1 MKISNIKYLVLALA
15 MMASSLNVVA
25 QNADEDAAL
34 KKKINDA
41 VMQVYNKQLQ
51 AEPGDYATRFARAYQ
66 YFNNNGVE
74 EALADINQ
82 TLNDCPEKESELRYD
97 AYLLRAKIY
106 DQKGEYDREYEDLKA
121 AFKINSTNPNVVDM
135 IAKLALKKGDYATAE
150 TNFKAILRMSPQ
162 NYDALYGLARV
173 AAKTNDF
180 AKAQEYSD
188 QAVKLF
194 PTEPQ
199 VYINRA
205 NVFMMLGQYKVAAQD
220 FILAMSV
227 GEDESKAVSAIIN
240 MSDEHYD
247 DVMNALQNS
256 IDNAP
261 SVATFYYL
269 RYSIAMRHLHY
280 GQALRDI
287 KKIISRNFYD
297 DASIYYDAAKC
308 QFEIGQFD
316 LALVNID
323 KALAKEASSIASLVL
338 KARIIEHQGAG
349 KNYDAALG
357 ILARAS
363 RISATNPAILLAKA
377 RIFLAQRKQP
387 EALEALNALLA
398 TQPDNNE
405 ALLLRGWLYKYR
417 MRNAE
422 SALADFGMM
431 LKNGSDM
438 ASLKGFALHELGRE
452 EEARKWAQ
460 DIIMAN
466 SLPGGEAYAMA
477 SALLSDIGDNDQALK
492 YLESALANGYG
503 SLYEVAMSEEP
514 YVNLKLVRRHAD
526 FNITLERYMTNFQE
540 KE

>member
-1 MKISNIKYLVLALA
+1 MTNIKFLILTLALLA
-15 MMASSLNVVA
+15 GGWNVMAQS
-25 QNADEDAAL
+25 ADEDAML

-66 YFNNNGVE
+66 YFNNDGVD

-82 TLNDCPEKESELRYD
+82 AIKDCPEKEREVLYD

-106 DQKGEYDREYEDLKA
+106 DQKGEYDLEYEDLKA
-121 AFKINSTNPNVVDM
+121 AFQINSTNPNVVDM
-135 IAKLALKKGDYATAE
+135 IAKLALKKGDYKTAE
-150 TNFKAILRMSPQ
+150 TNFNAILRMSPQ

-173 AAKTNDF
+173 AAKTNDYQ
-180 AKAQEYSD
+180 KAQEYCD
-188 QAVKLF
+188 RAVKLF

-205 NVFMMLGQYKVAAQD
+205 HVFMMLGQYKVAAQD
-220 FILAMSV
+220 LILAMSV

-261 SVATFYYL
+261 SVGTFYYL

-287 KKIISRNFYD
+287 KKIISKNFYD
-297 DASIYYDAAKC
+297 DASIYQDAAKC
-308 QFEIGQFD
+308 QFEMGLFD
-316 LALVNID
+316 MALVNID
-323 KALAKEASSIASLVL
+323 KALSKDASDIASLVL
-338 KARIIEHQGAG
+338 KARIVEHQGAG
-349 KNYDAALG
+349 KNFDAALG
-357 ILARAS
+357 VITRAS
-363 RISATNPAILLAKA
+363 RISATDPAILLAKA
-377 RIFLAQRKQP
+377 RIYLAQRKQP
-387 EALEALNALLA
+387 EALETLNTLLA
-398 TQPDNNE
+398 AHPTNNE

-417 MRNAE
+417 MRDAE

-431 LKNGSDM
+431 LNNGSDM

-460 DIIMAN
+460 DNIMSN
-466 SLPGGEAYAMA
+466 SLPGGEAYAVA
-477 SALLSDIGDNDQALK
+477 AALLSDIGDNDQALK

-503 SLYEVAMSEEP
+503 SLYEVTMSEEP
-514 YVNLKLVRRHAD
+514 YVNLKLVRRHPD
-526 FNITLERYMTNFQE
+526 FNITIERYTENFIE

>member
-1 MKISNIKYLVLALA
+1 MTNIKFLILALA
-15 MMASSLNVVA
+15 LLAGGWNVMAQS
-25 QNADEDAAL
+25 ADEDAML

-66 YFNNNGVE
+66 YFNNDGVD

-82 TLNDCPEKESELRYD
+82 AIKDCPEKEREVLYD

-106 DQKGEYDREYEDLKA
+106 DQKGEYDLEYEDLKA
-121 AFKINSTNPNVVDM
+121 AFQINSTNPNVVDM
-135 IAKLALKKGDYATAE
+135 IAKLALKKGDYKTAE
-150 TNFKAILRMSPQ
+150 TNFNAILRMSPQ

-173 AAKTNDF
+173 AAKTNDYQ
-180 AKAQEYSD
+180 KAQEYCD
-188 QAVKLF
+188 RAVKLF

-205 NVFMMLGQYKVAAQD
+205 HVFMMLGQYKVAAQD
-220 FILAMSV
+220 LILAMSV

-261 SVATFYYL
+261 SVGTFYYL

-287 KKIISRNFYD
+287 KKIISKNFYD
-297 DASIYYDAAKC
+297 DASIYQDAAKC
-308 QFEIGQFD
+308 QFEMGLFD
-316 LALVNID
+316 MALVNID
-323 KALAKEASSIASLVL
+323 KALSKDASDIASLVL
-338 KARIIEHQGAG
+338 KARIVEHQGAG
-349 KNYDAALG
+349 KNFDAALG
-357 ILARAS
+357 VITRAS
-363 RISATNPAILLAKA
+363 RISATDPAILLAKA
-377 RIFLAQRKQP
+377 RIYLAQRKQP
-387 EALEALNALLA
+387 EALETLNTLLA
-398 TQPDNNE
+398 AHPTNNE

-417 MRNAE
+417 MRDAE

-431 LKNGSDM
+431 LNNGSDM

-460 DIIMAN
+460 DNIMSN
-466 SLPGGEAYAMA
+466 SLPGGEAYAVA
-477 SALLSDIGDNDQALK
+477 AALLSDIGDNDQALK

-503 SLYEVAMSEEP
+503 SLYEVTMSEEP
-514 YVNLKLVRRHAD
+514 YVNLKLVRRHPD
-526 FNITLERYMTNFQE
+526 FNITIERYTENFIE

>member
-1 MKISNIKYLVLALA
+1 MTNIKFLILALA
-15 MMASSLNVVA
+15 LLAGGWNVMAQS
-25 QNADEDAAL
+25 ADEDAML

-66 YFNNNGVE
+66 YFNNDGVD

-82 TLNDCPEKESELRYD
+82 AIKDCPEKEREVLYD

-106 DQKGEYDREYEDLKA
+106 DQKGEYDLEYEDLKA
-121 AFKINSTNPNVVDM
+121 AFQINSTNPNVVDM
-135 IAKLALKKGDYATAE
+135 IAKLALKKGDYKTAE
-150 TNFKAILRMSPQ
+150 TNFNAILRMSPQ

-173 AAKTNDF
+173 AAKTNDYQ
-180 AKAQEYSD
+180 KAQEYCD
-188 QAVKLF
+188 RAVKLF

-205 NVFMMLGQYKVAAQD
+205 HVFMMLGQYKVAAQD
-220 FILAMSV
+220 LILAMSV

-261 SVATFYYL
+261 SVGTFYYL

-287 KKIISRNFYD
+287 KKIISKNFYD
-297 DASIYYDAAKC
+297 DASIYQDAAKC
-308 QFEIGQFD
+308 QFEMGLFD
-316 LALVNID
+316 MALVNID
-323 KALAKEASSIASLVL
+323 KALSKDASDIASLVL
-338 KARIIEHQGAG
+338 KARIVEHQGAG
-349 KNYDAALG
+349 KNFDAALG
-357 ILARAS
+357 VLTRAS
-363 RISATNPAILLAKA
+363 RISATDPAILLAKA
-377 RIFLAQRKQP
+377 RIYLAQRKQP
-387 EALEALNALLA
+387 EALEALNTLLA
-398 TQPDNNE
+398 AHPTNNE
-405 ALLLRGWLYKYR
+405 SLLLRGWLYKYR
-417 MRNAE
+417 MRDAE

-431 LKNGSDM
+431 LNNGSDM

-460 DIIMAN
+460 DNIMSN
-466 SLPGGEAYAMA
+466 SLPGGEAYAVA
-477 SALLSDIGDNDQALK
+477 AALLSDIGDNDQALK

-503 SLYEVAMSEEP
+503 SLYEVTMSEEP
-514 YVNLKLVRRHAD
+514 YVNLKLVRRHPD
-526 FNITLERYMTNFQE
+526 FNITIERYTENFIE

>member
-1 MKISNIKYLVLALA
+1 MTNIKFLILTLALLA
-15 MMASSLNVVA
+15 GGWNVMAQS
-25 QNADEDAAL
+25 ADEDAML

-66 YFNNNGVE
+66 YFNNDGVD

-82 TLNDCPEKESELRYD
+82 AIKDCPEKEREVLYD

-106 DQKGEYDREYEDLKA
+106 DQKGEYDLEYEDLKA
-121 AFKINSTNPNVVDM
+121 AFQINSTNPNVVDM
-135 IAKLALKKGDYATAE
+135 IAKLALKKGDYKTAE
-150 TNFKAILRMSPQ
+150 TNFNAILRMSPQ

-173 AAKTNDF
+173 AAKTNDYQ
-180 AKAQEYSD
+180 KAQEYCD
-188 QAVKLF
+188 RAVKLF

-205 NVFMMLGQYKVAAQD
+205 HVFMMLGQYKVAAQD
-220 FILAMSV
+220 LILAMSV

-261 SVATFYYL
+261 SVGTFYYL

-287 KKIISRNFYD
+287 KKIISKNFYD
-297 DASIYYDAAKC
+297 DASIYQDAAKC
-308 QFEIGQFD
+308 QFEMGLFD
-316 LALVNID
+316 MALVNID
-323 KALAKEASSIASLVL
+323 KALSKDASDIASLVL
-338 KARIIEHQGAG
+338 KARIVEHQGTG
-349 KNYDAALG
+349 KNFDAALG
-357 ILARAS
+357 VLTRAS
-363 RISATNPAILLAKA
+363 RISATDPAILLAKA
-377 RIFLAQRKQP
+377 RIYLAQRKQP
-387 EALEALNALLA
+387 EALEALNTLLA
-398 TQPDNNE
+398 AHPTNNE

-417 MRNAE
+417 MRDAE

-431 LKNGSDM
+431 LNNGSDM

-460 DIIMAN
+460 DNIMSN
-466 SLPGGEAYAMA
+466 SLPGGEAYAVA
-477 SALLSDIGDNDQALK
+477 AALLSDIGDNDQALK

-503 SLYEVAMSEEP
+503 SLYEVTMSEEP
-514 YVNLKLVRRHAD
+514 YVNLKLVRRHPD
-526 FNITLERYMTNFQE
+526 FNITIERYTENFIE

>member
-1 MKISNIKYLVLALA
+1 MTNIKFLILALA
-15 MMASSLNVVA
+15 LLAGGWNVMAQS
-25 QNADEDAAL
+25 ADEDAML

-66 YFNNNGVE
+66 YFNNDGVD

-82 TLNDCPEKESELRYD
+82 AIKDCPEKEREVLYD

-106 DQKGEYDREYEDLKA
+106 DQKGEYDLEYEDLKA
-121 AFKINSTNPNVVDM
+121 AFQINSTNPNVVDM
-135 IAKLALKKGDYATAE
+135 IAKLALKKGDYKTAE
-150 TNFKAILRMSPQ
+150 TNFNAILRMSPQ

-173 AAKTNDF
+173 AAKTNDYQ
-180 AKAQEYSD
+180 KAQEYCD
-188 QAVKLF
+188 RAVKLF

-205 NVFMMLGQYKVAAQD
+205 HVFMMLGQYKVAAQD
-220 FILAMSV
+220 LILAMSV

-261 SVATFYYL
+261 SVGTFYYL

-287 KKIISRNFYD
+287 KKIISKNFYD
-297 DASIYYDAAKC
+297 DASIYQDAAKC
-308 QFEIGQFD
+308 QFEMGLFD
-316 LALVNID
+316 MALVNID
-323 KALAKEASSIASLVL
+323 KALSKDASDIASLVL
-338 KARIIEHQGAG
+338 KARIVEHQGTG
-349 KNYDAALG
+349 KNFDAALG
-357 ILARAS
+357 VLTRAS
-363 RISATNPAILLAKA
+363 RISATDPAILLAKA
-377 RIFLAQRKQP
+377 RIYLAQRKQP
-387 EALEALNALLA
+387 EALETLNTLLA
-398 TQPDNNE
+398 AHPTNNE

-417 MRNAE
+417 MRDAE

-431 LKNGSDM
+431 LNNGSDM

-460 DIIMAN
+460 DNIMSN
-466 SLPGGEAYAMA
+466 SLPGGEAYAVA
-477 SALLSDIGDNDQALK
+477 AALLSDIGDNDQALK

-503 SLYEVAMSEEP
+503 SLYEVTMSEEP
-514 YVNLKLVRRHAD
+514 YVNLKLVRRHPD
-526 FNITLERYMTNFQE
+526 FNITIERYTENFIE

>member
-1 MKISNIKYLVLALA
+1 MTNIKFLILALA
-15 MMASSLNVVA
+15 LLAGGWNVMAQS
-25 QNADEDAAL
+25 ADEDAML

-66 YFNNNGVE
+66 YFNNDGVD

-82 TLNDCPEKESELRYD
+82 AIKDCPEKEREVLYD

-106 DQKGEYDREYEDLKA
+106 DQKGEYDLEYEDLKA
-121 AFKINSTNPNVVDM
+121 AFQINSTNPNVVDM
-135 IAKLALKKGDYATAE
+135 IAKLALKKGDYKTAE
-150 TNFKAILRMSPQ
+150 TNFNAILRMSPQ

-173 AAKTNDF
+173 AAKTNDYQ
-180 AKAQEYSD
+180 KAQEYCD
-188 QAVKLF
+188 RAVKLF

-205 NVFMMLGQYKVAAQD
+205 HVFMMLGQYKVAAQD
-220 FILAMSV
+220 LILAMSV

-261 SVATFYYL
+261 SVGTFYYL

-287 KKIISRNFYD
+287 KKIISKNFYD
-297 DASIYYDAAKC
+297 DASIYQDAAKC
-308 QFEIGQFD
+308 QFEMGLFD
-316 LALVNID
+316 MALVNID
-323 KALAKEASSIASLVL
+323 KALSKDASDIASLVL
-338 KARIIEHQGAG
+338 KARIVEHQGEG
-349 KNYDAALG
+349 KNFDAALG
-357 ILARAS
+357 VLTRAS
-363 RISATNPAILLAKA
+363 RISATDPAILLAKA
-377 RIFLAQRKQP
+377 RIYLAQRKQP
-387 EALEALNALLA
+387 EALEALNKLLA
-398 TQPDNNE
+398 AHPTNNE

-417 MRNAE
+417 MRDAE

-431 LKNGSDM
+431 LNNGSDM

-460 DIIMAN
+460 DNIMSN
-466 SLPGGEAYAMA
+466 SLPGGEAYAVA
-477 SALLSDIGDNDQALK
+477 AALLSDIGDNDQALK

-503 SLYEVAMSEEP
+503 SLYEVTMSEEP
-514 YVNLKLVRRHAD
+514 YVNLKLVRRHPD
-526 FNITLERYMTNFQE
+526 FNITIERYTENFIE

>member
-1 MKISNIKYLVLALA
+1 MTNIKFLILALA
-15 MMASSLNVVA
+15 LLAGGWNVMAQS
-25 QNADEDAAL
+25 ADEDAML

-66 YFNNNGVE
+66 YFNNDGVD

-82 TLNDCPEKESELRYD
+82 AIKDCPEKEREVLYD

-106 DQKGEYDREYEDLKA
+106 DQKGEYDLEYEDLKA
-121 AFKINSTNPNVVDM
+121 AFQINSTNPNVVDM
-135 IAKLALKKGDYATAE
+135 IAKLALKKGDYKTAE
-150 TNFKAILRMSPQ
+150 TNFNAILRMSPQ

-173 AAKTNDF
+173 AAKTNDYQ
-180 AKAQEYSD
+180 KAQEYCD
-188 QAVKLF
+188 RAVKLF

-205 NVFMMLGQYKVAAQD
+205 HVFMMLGQYKVAAQD
-220 FILAMSV
+220 LILAMSV

-261 SVATFYYL
+261 SVGTFYYL

-287 KKIISRNFYD
+287 KKIISKNFYD
-297 DASIYYDAAKC
+297 DASIYQDAAKC
-308 QFEIGQFD
+308 QFEMGLFD
-316 LALVNID
+316 MALVNID
-323 KALAKEASSIASLVL
+323 KALSKDASDIASLVL
-338 KARIIEHQGAG
+338 KARIVEHQGAG
-349 KNYDAALG
+349 KNFDAALG
-357 ILARAS
+357 VITRAS
-363 RISATNPAILLAKA
+363 RISATDPAILLAKA
-377 RIFLAQRKQP
+377 RIYLAQRKQP
-387 EALEALNALLA
+387 EALEALNKLLA
-398 TQPDNNE
+398 SHPTNNE

-417 MRNAE
+417 MRDAE

-431 LKNGSDM
+431 LNNGSDM

-460 DIIMAN
+460 DNIMSN
-466 SLPGGEAYAMA
+466 SLPGGEAYAVA
-477 SALLSDIGDNDQALK
+477 AALLSDIGDNDQALK

-503 SLYEVAMSEEP
+503 SLYEVTMSEEP
-514 YVNLKLVRRHAD
+514 YVNLKLVRRQPD
-526 FNITLERYMTNFQE
+526 FNITIERYTENFIE

>member
-1 MKISNIKYLVLALA
+1 MTNIKFLILALA
-15 MMASSLNVVA
+15 LLAGGWNVMAQS
-25 QNADEDAAL
+25 ADEDAML

-66 YFNNNGVE
+66 YFNNDGVD

-82 TLNDCPEKESELRYD
+82 AIKDCPEKEREVLYD

-106 DQKGEYDREYEDLKA
+106 DQKGGYDLEYEDLKA
-121 AFKINSTNPNVVDM
+121 AFQINSTNPNVVDM
-135 IAKLALKKGDYATAE
+135 IAKLALKKGDYKTAE
-150 TNFKAILRMSPQ
+150 TNFNAILRMSPQ

-173 AAKTNDF
+173 AAKTNDYQ
-180 AKAQEYSD
+180 KAQEYCD
-188 QAVKLF
+188 RAVKLF

-205 NVFMMLGQYKVAAQD
+205 HVFMMLGQYKVAAQD
-220 FILAMSV
+220 LILAMSV

-261 SVATFYYL
+261 SVGTFYYL

-287 KKIISRNFYD
+287 KKIISKNFYD
-297 DASIYYDAAKC
+297 DASIYQDAAKC
-308 QFEIGQFD
+308 QFEMGLFD
-316 LALVNID
+316 MALVNID
-323 KALAKEASSIASLVL
+323 KALSKDASDIASLVL
-338 KARIIEHQGAG
+338 KARIVEHQGAG
-349 KNYDAALG
+349 KNFDAALG
-357 ILARAS
+357 VITRAS
-363 RISATNPAILLAKA
+363 RISATDPAILLAKA
-377 RIFLAQRKQP
+377 RIYLAQRKQP
-387 EALEALNALLA
+387 EALEALNTLLA
-398 TQPDNNE
+398 AQPTNNE

-417 MRNAE
+417 MRDAE

-431 LKNGSDM
+431 LNNGSDM

-460 DIIMAN
+460 DNIMSN
-466 SLPGGEAYAMA
+466 SLPGGEAYAVA
-477 SALLSDIGDNDQALK
+477 AALLSDIGDNDQALK

-503 SLYEVAMSEEP
+503 SLYEVTMSEEP
-514 YVNLKLVRRHAD
+514 YVNLKLVRRHPD
-526 FNITLERYMTNFQE
+526 FNITIERYTENFIE

>member
-1 MKISNIKYLVLALA
+1 MTNIKFLILTLALLA
-15 MMASSLNVVA
+15 GGWNVMAQS
-25 QNADEDAAL
+25 ADEDAML

-66 YFNNNGVE
+66 YFNNDGVD

-82 TLNDCPEKESELRYD
+82 AIKDCPEKEREVLYD

-106 DQKGEYDREYEDLKA
+106 DQKGEYDLEYEDLKA
-121 AFKINSTNPNVVDM
+121 AFQINSTNPNVVDM
-135 IAKLALKKGDYATAE
+135 IAKLALKKGDYKTAE
-150 TNFKAILRMSPQ
+150 TNFNAILRMSPQ

-173 AAKTNDF
+173 AAKTNDYQ
-180 AKAQEYSD
+180 KAQEYCD
-188 QAVKLF
+188 RAVKLF

-205 NVFMMLGQYKVAAQD
+205 HVFMMLGQYKVAAQD
-220 FILAMSV
+220 LILAMSV

-261 SVATFYYL
+261 SVGTFYYL

-287 KKIISRNFYD
+287 KKIISKNFYD
-297 DASIYYDAAKC
+297 DASIYQDAAKC
-308 QFEIGQFD
+308 QFEMGLFD
-316 LALVNID
+316 MALVNID
-323 KALAKEASSIASLVL
+323 KALSKDASDIASLVL
-338 KARIIEHQGAG
+338 KARIVEHQGAG
-349 KNYDAALG
+349 KNFDAALG
-357 ILARAS
+357 VITRAS
-363 RISATNPAILLAKA
+363 RISATDPAILLAKA
-377 RIFLAQRKQP
+377 RIYLAQRKQP
-387 EALEALNALLA
+387 EALEALNKLLA
-398 TQPDNNE
+398 AHPTNNE

-417 MRNAE
+417 MRDAE

-431 LKNGSDM
+431 LNNGSDM

-460 DIIMAN
+460 DNIMSN
-466 SLPGGEAYAMA
+466 SLPGGEAYAVA
-477 SALLSDIGDNDQALK
+477 AALLSDIGDNDQALK

-503 SLYEVAMSEEP
+503 SLYEVTMSEEP
-514 YVNLKLVRRHAD
+514 YVNLKLVRRHPD
-526 FNITLERYMTNFQE
+526 FNITIERYTENFIE

>member
-1 MKISNIKYLVLALA
+1 MTNIKFLILTLALLA
-15 MMASSLNVVA
+15 GGWNVMAQS
-25 QNADEDAAL
+25 ADEDAML

-66 YFNNNGVE
+66 YFNNDGVD

-82 TLNDCPEKESELRYD
+82 AIKDCPEKEREVLYD

-106 DQKGEYDREYEDLKA
+106 DQKGEYDLEYEDLKA
-121 AFKINSTNPNVVDM
+121 AFQINSTNPNVVDM
-135 IAKLALKKGDYATAE
+135 IAKLALKKGDYKTAE
-150 TNFKAILRMSPQ
+150 TNFNAILRMSPQ

-173 AAKTNDF
+173 AAKTNDYQ
-180 AKAQEYSD
+180 KAQEYCD
-188 QAVKLF
+188 RAVKLF

-205 NVFMMLGQYKVAAQD
+205 HVFMMLGQYKVAAQD
-220 FILAMSV
+220 LILAMSV

-261 SVATFYYL
+261 SVGTFYYL

-287 KKIISRNFYD
+287 KKIISKNFYD
-297 DASIYYDAAKC
+297 DASIYQDAAKC
-308 QFEIGQFD
+308 QFEMGLFD
-316 LALVNID
+316 MALVNID
-323 KALAKEASSIASLVL
+323 KALSKDASDITSLVL
-338 KARIIEHQGAG
+338 KARIVEHQGAG
-349 KNYDAALG
+349 KNFDAALG
-357 ILARAS
+357 VITRAS
-363 RISATNPAILLAKA
+363 RISATDPAILLAKA
-377 RIFLAQRKQP
+377 RIYLAQRKQP
-387 EALEALNALLA
+387 EALEALNKLLA
-398 TQPDNNE
+398 SHPTNNE

-417 MRNAE
+417 MRDAE

-431 LKNGSDM
+431 LNNGSDM

-460 DIIMAN
+460 DNIMSN
-466 SLPGGEAYAMA
+466 SLPGGEAYAVA
-477 SALLSDIGDNDQALK
+477 AALLSDIGDNDQALK

-503 SLYEVAMSEEP
+503 SLYEVTMSEEP
-514 YVNLKLVRRHAD
+514 YVNLKLVRRHPD
-526 FNITLERYMTNFQE
+526 FNITIERYTENFIE

>member
-1 MKISNIKYLVLALA
+1 MTNIKFFVLALA
-15 MMASSLNVVA
+15 LMAGAWNVMA
-25 QNADEDAAL
+25 QSADEDAIL

-66 YFNNNGVE
+66 YFNNDGVD

-82 TLNDCPEKESELRYD
+82 AIKDCPEKEREVLYD

-106 DQKGEYDREYEDLKA
+106 DQKGEYDLEYEDLKA
-121 AFKINSTNPNVVDM
+121 AFQINSTNPNVVDM
-135 IAKLALKKGDYATAE
+135 IAKLALKKGDYKTAE
-150 TNFKAILRMSPQ
+150 TNFNAILRMSPQ

-173 AAKTNDF
+173 AAKTNDYQ
-180 AKAQEYSD
+180 KAQEYCD
-188 QAVKLF
+188 RAVKLF

-205 NVFMMLGQYKVAAQD
+205 HVFMMLGQYKVAAQD
-220 FILAMSV
+220 LILAMSV

-287 KKIISRNFYD
+287 KKIISKNFYD
-297 DASIYYDAAKC
+297 DASIYQDAAKC
-308 QFEIGQFD
+308 QFEMGLFD
-316 LALVNID
+316 MALANID
-323 KALAKEASSIASLVL
+323 KALSKDASNIASLVL
-338 KARIIEHQGAG
+338 KARIVEHQGAG

-357 ILARAS
+357 VLTRAS
-363 RISATNPAILLAKA
+363 RISATDPSILLAKA
-377 RIFLAQRKQP
+377 RIYLAQRKQP
-387 EALEALNALLA
+387 EALEALNTLLEA
-398 TQPDNNE
+398 HPDNNE

-452 EEARKWAQ
+452 DEARKWAQ
-460 DIIMAN
+460 DNIMSN
-466 SLPGGEAYAMA
+466 SLPGGEAYAVA
-477 SALLSDIGDNDQALK
+477 AALLSDIGDNDQALK

-503 SLYEVAMSEEP
+503 SLYEVTMSEEP
-514 YVNLKLVRRHAD
+514 YVNLKLVRRHPD
-526 FNITLERYMTNFQE
+526 FNITVERYTENFIE

>member
-1 MKISNIKYLVLALA
+1 MTNIKFLILTLALLA
-15 MMASSLNVVA
+15 GGWNVMAQS
-25 QNADEDAAL
+25 ADEDAML

-66 YFNNNGVE
+66 YFNNDGVD

-82 TLNDCPEKESELRYD
+82 AIKDCPEKEREVLYD

-106 DQKGEYDREYEDLKA
+106 DQKGEYDLEYEDLKA
-121 AFKINSTNPNVVDM
+121 AFQINSTNPNVVDM
-135 IAKLALKKGDYATAE
+135 IAKLALKKGDYKTAE
-150 TNFKAILRMSPQ
+150 TNFNAILRMSPQ

-173 AAKTNDF
+173 AAKTNDYQ
-180 AKAQEYSD
+180 KAQEYCD
-188 QAVKLF
+188 RAVKLF

-205 NVFMMLGQYKVAAQD
+205 HVFMMLGQYKVAAQD
-220 FILAMSV
+220 LILAMSV

-261 SVATFYYL
+261 SVGTFYYL

-287 KKIISRNFYD
+287 KKIISKNFYD
-297 DASIYYDAAKC
+297 DASIYQDAAKC
-308 QFEIGQFD
+308 QFEMGLFD
-316 LALVNID
+316 MALVNID
-323 KALAKEASSIASLVL
+323 KALSKDASDIASLVL
-338 KARIIEHQGAG
+338 KARIVEHQGAG
-349 KNYDAALG
+349 KNFDAALG
-357 ILARAS
+357 VITRAS
-363 RISATNPAILLAKA
+363 RISATDPAILLAKA
-377 RIFLAQRKQP
+377 RIYLAQRKQP
-387 EALEALNALLA
+387 EALESLNTLLA
-398 TQPDNNE
+398 AHPTNNE

-417 MRNAE
+417 MRDAE

-431 LKNGSDM
+431 LNNGSDM

-460 DIIMAN
+460 DNIMSN
-466 SLPGGEAYAMA
+466 SLPGGEAYAVA
-477 SALLSDIGDNDQALK
+477 AALLSDIGDNDQALK

-503 SLYEVAMSEEP
+503 SLYEVTMSEEP
-514 YVNLKLVRRHAD
+514 YVNLKLVRRHPD
-526 FNITLERYMTNFQE
+526 FNITIERYTENFIE

>member
-1 MKISNIKYLVLALA
+1 MTNIKFLILALA
-15 MMASSLNVVA
+15 LLAGGWNVMAQS
-25 QNADEDAAL
+25 ADEDAML

-66 YFNNNGVE
+66 YFNNDGVD

-82 TLNDCPEKESELRYD
+82 AIKDCPEKEREVLYD
-97 AYLLRAKIY
+97 AYLIRAKIY
-106 DQKGEYDREYEDLKA
+106 DQKGEYDLEYEDLKA
-121 AFKINSTNPNVVDM
+121 AFQINSTNPNVVDM
-135 IAKLALKKGDYATAE
+135 IAKLALKKGDYKTAE
-150 TNFKAILRMSPQ
+150 TNFNAILRMSPQ

-173 AAKTNDF
+173 AAKTNDYQ
-180 AKAQEYSD
+180 KAQEYCD
-188 QAVKLF
+188 RAVKLF

-205 NVFMMLGQYKVAAQD
+205 HVFMMLGQYKVAAQD
-220 FILAMSV
+220 LILAMSV

-261 SVATFYYL
+261 SVGTFYYL

-287 KKIISRNFYD
+287 KKIISKNFYD
-297 DASIYYDAAKC
+297 DASIYQDAAKC
-308 QFEIGQFD
+308 QFEMGLFD
-316 LALVNID
+316 MALVNID
-323 KALAKEASSIASLVL
+323 KALSKDASDIASLVL
-338 KARIIEHQGAG
+338 KARIVEHQGAG
-349 KNYDAALG
+349 KNFDAALG
-357 ILARAS
+357 VITRAS
-363 RISATNPAILLAKA
+363 RISATDPAILLAKA
-377 RIFLAQRKQP
+377 RIYLAQRKQP
-387 EALEALNALLA
+387 EALEALNTLLA
-398 TQPDNNE
+398 AHPTNNE

-431 LKNGSDM
+431 LNNGSDM

-460 DIIMAN
+460 DNIMSN
-466 SLPGGEAYAMA
+466 SLPGGEAYAVA
-477 SALLSDIGDNDQALK
+477 AALLSDIGDNDQALK

-503 SLYEVAMSEEP
+503 SLYEVTMSEEP
-514 YVNLKLVRRHAD
+514 YVNLKLVRRHPD
-526 FNITLERYMTNFQE
+526 FNITIERYTENFIE

>member
-1 MKISNIKYLVLALA
+1 MTNIKFLILALA
-15 MMASSLNVVA
+15 LLAGGWNVMAQS
-25 QNADEDAAL
+25 ADEDAML

-66 YFNNNGVE
+66 YFNNDGVD

-82 TLNDCPEKESELRYD
+82 AIKDCPEKEREVLYD

-106 DQKGEYDREYEDLKA
+106 DQKGEYDLEYEDLKA
-121 AFKINSTNPNVVDM
+121 AFQINSTNPNVVDM
-135 IAKLALKKGDYATAE
+135 IAKLALKKGDYKTAE
-150 TNFKAILRMSPQ
+150 TNFNAILRMSPQ

-173 AAKTNDF
+173 AAKTNDYQ
-180 AKAQEYSD
+180 KAQEYCD
-188 QAVKLF
+188 RAVKLF

-205 NVFMMLGQYKVAAQD
+205 HVFMMLGQYKVAAQD
-220 FILAMSV
+220 LILAMSV

-261 SVATFYYL
+261 SVGTFYYL

-287 KKIISRNFYD
+287 KKIISKNFYD
-297 DASIYYDAAKC
+297 DASIYQDAAKC
-308 QFEIGQFD
+308 QFEMGLFD
-316 LALVNID
+316 MALVNID
-323 KALAKEASSIASLVL
+323 KALSKDASDIASLVL
-338 KARIIEHQGAG
+338 KARIVEHQGAG
-349 KNYDAALG
+349 KNFDAALG
-357 ILARAS
+357 VITRAS
-363 RISATNPAILLAKA
+363 RISATDPAILLAKA
-377 RIFLAQRKQP
+377 RIYLAQRKQP
-387 EALEALNALLA
+387 EALEALNKLLA
-398 TQPDNNE
+398 AHPTNNE

-417 MRNAE
+417 MRDAE

-431 LKNGSDM
+431 LNNGSDM

-460 DIIMAN
+460 DNIMSN
-466 SLPGGEAYAMA
+466 SLPGGEAYAVA
-477 SALLSDIGDNDQALK
+477 AALLSDIGDNDQALK

-503 SLYEVAMSEEP
+503 SLYEVTMSEEP
-514 YVNLKLVRRHAD
+514 YVNLKLVRRHPD
-526 FNITLERYMTNFQE
+526 FNITIERYTENFIE

>member
-1 MKISNIKYLVLALA
+1 MTNIKFLILTLALLA
-15 MMASSLNVVA
+15 GGWNVMAQS
-25 QNADEDAAL
+25 ADEDAML

-66 YFNNNGVE
+66 YFNNDGVD

-82 TLNDCPEKESELRYD
+82 AIKDCPEKEREVLYD

-106 DQKGEYDREYEDLKA
+106 DQKGEYDLEYEDLKA
-121 AFKINSTNPNVVDM
+121 AFQINSTNPNVVDM
-135 IAKLALKKGDYATAE
+135 IAKLALKKGDYKTAE
-150 TNFKAILRMSPQ
+150 TNFNAILRMSPQ

-173 AAKTNDF
+173 AAKTNDYQ
-180 AKAQEYSD
+180 KAQEYCD
-188 QAVKLF
+188 RAVKLF

-205 NVFMMLGQYKVAAQD
+205 HVFMMLGQYKVAAQD
-220 FILAMSV
+220 LILAMSV

-261 SVATFYYL
+261 SVGTFYYL

-287 KKIISRNFYD
+287 KKIISKNFYD
-297 DASIYYDAAKC
+297 DASIYQDAAKC
-308 QFEIGQFD
+308 QFEMGLFD
-316 LALVNID
+316 MALVNID
-323 KALAKEASSIASLVL
+323 KALSKDASDIASLVL
-338 KARIIEHQGAG
+338 KARIVEHQGAG
-349 KNYDAALG
+349 KNFDAALG
-357 ILARAS
+357 VITRAS
-363 RISATNPAILLAKA
+363 RISATDPAILLAKA
-377 RIFLAQRKQP
+377 RIYLAQRKQP
-387 EALEALNALLA
+387 EALEALITLRAA
-398 TQPDNNE
+398 HPTNNE

-417 MRNAE
+417 MRDAE

-431 LKNGSDM
+431 LNNGSDM

-460 DIIMAN
+460 DNIMSN
-466 SLPGGEAYAMA
+466 SLPGGEAYAVA
-477 SALLSDIGDNDQALK
+477 AALLSDIGDNDQALK

-503 SLYEVAMSEEP
+503 SLYEVTMSEEP
-514 YVNLKLVRRHAD
+514 YVNLKLVRRHPD
-526 FNITLERYMTNFQE
+526 FNITIERYTENFIE